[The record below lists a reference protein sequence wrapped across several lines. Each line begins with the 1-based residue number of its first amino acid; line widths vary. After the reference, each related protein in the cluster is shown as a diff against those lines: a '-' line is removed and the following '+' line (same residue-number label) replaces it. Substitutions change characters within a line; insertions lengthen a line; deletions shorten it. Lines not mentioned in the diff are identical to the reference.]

1 MAKQY
6 DKYFLQHKDR
16 KVAYVTINDDEV
28 KTVKV
33 NPDMER
39 YLPVGFNGLGGL
51 KAWIIRRCLPDN
63 REFLKEDLGGKKK
76 MRYMLEHLSL
86 SMTDCYWLNP
96 CGSNL
101 SWDKV
106 SPFSNVFGE
115 PFVLNICP
123 CGKEGNYTPNA
134 TVGGS
139 LRKKC
144 IWTKGVRL
152 LLIKGNHGSGSL
164 QARSEVFA
172 TEVHKKQGFE
182 NYVEYGLCDIPCDG
196 KSMVASTCASFTSEQ
211 YEFVP
216 AYDFLMS
223 LGKKPNSMS
232 YYQFYVSGCK
242 SVGVDVVP
250 FLDYMFMTDF
260 IISNYDRHLN
270 NFGLLR
276 DTETLKYVGCAP
288 IFDSGDSFFS
298 RLEGVL
304 SGKALLNLDCNSF
317 YSKELNMLKVVKN
330 SSLVDVSKLP
340 EASTLDYLLSHDE
353 TISDEK
359 RSRICSSYTEKIE
372 YFKVFQKNPA
382 KFFDYKYRK

>member
-1 MAKQY
+1 MKTY
-6 DKYFLQHKDR
+6 EKYFLQHKNV
-16 KVAYVTINDDEV
+16 KVAFITVGCDEI

-33 NPDMER
+33 NPDTER
-39 YLPVGFNGLGGL
+39 YLPVGVKNESEL
-51 KAWIIRRCLPDN
+51 KAWLLRRCLPDN
-63 REFLKEDLGGKKK
+63 REFLKEDLGEKKK
-76 MRYMLEHLSL
+76 LRYMLEHLSM

-96 CGSNL
+96 CGSNM
-101 SWDKV
+101 SWSSV
-106 SPFSNVFGE
+106 SPFRNKFKE

-123 CGKEGNYTPNA
+123 VVEEGNYTPNS

-139 LRKKC
+139 LRKKW
-144 IWTKGVRL
+144 IHEGGENPILV
-152 LLIKGNHGSGSL
+152 KGNHGEGSL

-172 TEVHKKQGFE
+172 TSVHEKQGFE
-182 NYVEYGLCDIPCDG
+182 NYVEYWLCDIPCDG
-196 KSMVASTCASFTSEQ
+196 ESVVASICASFTSEQ

-223 LGKKPNSMS
+223 LGKKPNCQS
-232 YYQFYVSGCK
+232 YYQFFVSGCK
-242 SVGVDVVP
+242 HVGVDVVP

-276 DTETLKYVGCAP
+276 DTETLEYIGCAP
-288 IFDSGDSFFS
+288 IFDSGDSFFG
-298 RLEGVL
+298 RLEGVP
-304 SGKALLNLDCNSF
+304 SGKALLNLNCNSF

-340 EASTLDYLLSHDE
+340 EASTLDYLLSHDG
-353 TISDEK
+353 TISDDK
-359 RSRICSSYTEKIE
+359 RSRICSAYTEKIE
-372 YFKVFQKNPA
+372 YFEVFQKNPA